1 VDAVVREA
9 RALVDGGARAV
20 RAQVMVLGTFH
31 FAGSTADERSSG
43 PAGMLA
49 PERQRQISE
58 VVAGLLA
65 FEPTRVAVEVRA
77 ADRARLDQDYAAYLG
92 GALELGE
99 NEAYQLGFRLAAGM
113 EHERIFSVDVDGR
126 WLEPYVDLAEW
137 AAAHDQA
144 EWIEDPAAGGYV
156 AAIERINRH
165 EAERPLAEHLALLN
179 RPEILALFNA
189 EYLQQKLAIGDDE
202 TYPGAD
208 GFASSWANRHLRL
221 YANML
226 RLRRDADE
234 RILLVIGAA
243 HAAALRHLLDD
254 AVHFEPVPP
263 LPYLLPDAACAPVPC
278 AAELT
283 ERLRAHVHPIE
294 HDGARLSGPGLDLLV
309 EAARDAQFVLIGEPH
324 NTREVPLL
332 VQGIFDALAARCG
345 YDALAIE
352 QGPLLVDALSAA
364 ARAGGLAAV
373 REAARAHPD
382 ALHFQGDGELALV
395 AAVASRTDGHDTV
408 WGLDRELAV
417 GHALDRFEASADGPA
432 LAGAIA
438 AFLSAAPSGPA
449 AGDGARSGLDG
460 GPGRV
465 ADFAR
470 QVRALAADPAVRDDA
485 L

>member
-1 VDAVVREA
+1 VQHQVRSGGLDRLEVAHAGGRHVERVGGLDTQFGSHLHGGRGLEVAPGDAA
-9 RALVDGGARAV
+9 K
-20 RAQVMVLGTFH
+20 
-31 FAGSTADERSSG
+31 
-43 PAGMLA
+43 
-49 PERQRQISE
+49 
-58 VVAGLLA
+58 
-65 FEPTRVAVEVRA
+65 
-77 ADRARLDQDYAAYLG
+77 
-92 GALELGE
+92 
-99 NEAYQLGFRLAAGM
+99 
-113 EHERIFSVDVDGR
+113 
-126 WLEPYVDLAEW
+126 
-137 AAAHDQA
+137 
-144 EWIEDPAAGGYV
+144 DPAAGGYV

-408 WGLDRELAV
+408 WGLDRDLAV

-465 ADFAR
+465 RSAGRRGALPPRGQGGGADHERAR
-470 QVRALAADPAVRDDA
+470 RPRHRYRQARERRAVPRHGAPLRR
-485 L
+485 